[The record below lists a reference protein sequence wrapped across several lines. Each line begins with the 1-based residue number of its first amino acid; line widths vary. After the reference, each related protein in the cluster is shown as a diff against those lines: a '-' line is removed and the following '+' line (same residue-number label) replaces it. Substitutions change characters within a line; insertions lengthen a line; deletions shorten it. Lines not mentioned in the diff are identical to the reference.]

1 MIENKAIPPFGPL
14 QPGGRIMA
22 PQDPVA
28 ELPRG
33 LPHKTLQTS
42 TIPVDNFVGNLVSKR
57 ERARFQGTKIGLL
70 KFSAG
75 KSF

>member
-1 MIENKAIPPFGPL
+1 
-14 QPGGRIMA
+14 MA
-22 PQDPVA
+22 PRGPAA
-28 ELPRG
+28 ELRRG

-42 TIPVDNFVGNLVSKR
+42 TIPVDNFVGNLVIKR
-57 ERARFQGTKIGLL
+57 AMARLQGTKIGLL